1 MKISKFSPESETEI
15 LKKAYDARQLFTT
28 LSCKSDE
35 EAISEGRF
43 SDINMSDLRYMGP
56 GVADGKRGFENLDEP
71 GLRGEIE
78 RLLKY
83 HYHNAPHEV
92 DLDAARLVVEAVEEE
107 INKILQKMES
117 KKKSKEEKE
126 YQYQHA
132 IGLVKQ
138 IGQLL
143 EALDRPI
150 PDWGPFEDQA
160 SGLTWDNLYNALVD
174 CTDPNDPPPKLLYE
188 KIIEATAP
196 YLEDLHAALEQN
208 IADLKTQQEQIIASL
223 ETRIRSEAYKYL
235 EVLKRKYKQ
244 MVYMDEYDTIELGRF
259 PAEIEKFI
267 SKRLPDVDV
276 IDAYGIILEVVQT
289 DTNFEDLRS
298 TSNAAITPE
307 EYEALCAER
316 LRSSGWTAITTKSSG
331 DQGSDVIA
339 EKDRKRFVLQCKLY
353 NQPVGNKAVQE
364 VIAAKQFEDADLAAV
379 VTNANYTKS
388 ARLLAQ
394 SAGVL
399 LLHHDDLV
407 NFIAETLSDN

>member
-1 MKISKFSPESETEI
+1 MSKFRPENETDL
-15 LKKAYDARQLFTT
+15 LKRAYDARQLLVT
-28 LSCKSDE
+28 LQCKLSE
-35 EAISEGRF
+35 EAILEGRF
-43 SDINMSDLRYMGP
+43 ADLNISDPRYMGP
-56 GVADGKRGFENLDEP
+56 SVADGKRGFEELDEP

-83 HYHNAPHEV
+83 HYHNTPHEV
-92 DLDAARLVVEAVEEE
+92 DLDAARLVVEAVEGE
-107 INKILQKMES
+107 IRKLLQKMES
-117 KKKSKEEKE
+117 KKQLEEEKE
-126 YQYQHA
+126 YVHQHA
-132 IGLVKQ
+132 IGLVEQ
-138 IGQLL
+138 IGQML
-143 EALDRPI
+143 EVLDRPS

-160 SGLTWDNLYNALVD
+160 SGLSWDNLFNALAD

-188 KIIEATAP
+188 HILEAAAP
-196 YLEDLHAALEQN
+196 YLEDLQADLEQK
-208 IADLKTQQEQIIASL
+208 IVDLKAEQEQAVSTL
-223 ETRIRSEAYKYL
+223 QTRVRSEAYRYL
-235 EVLKRKYKQ
+235 EVLRRKYKQ
-244 MVYMDEYDTIELGRF
+244 MVYIDEYDTIELGRF

-276 IDAYGIILEVVQT
+276 IDASAIILEMVQAE
-289 DTNFEDLRS
+289 TNFEDLRA

-307 EYEALCAER
+307 EYEFLCAER
-316 LRSSGWTAITTKSSG
+316 LRSSGWTAFTTKSTG

-364 VIAAKQFEDADLAAV
+364 VIAAMKFENADLAAV
-379 VTNANYTKS
+379 VTNSNYTKS

-407 NFIAETLSDN
+407 NFRAEALSD